1 MPQPKVAQLDHAERA
16 RRLLRADGRA
26 VEKRHAVAAFEQRLD
41 RADVADLDRAGKIRR
56 RQAVLLQVVLQDHAR
71 ARALF
76 AQQQRLDQQVRQAP
90 AAIARGLLRVSGG
103 DIFLC
108 AEHKEVILRLRE
120 IALDDCKIQLAG
132 IELAQQHLRIRH
144 LHLNVAVRVQL
155 QKPAER
161 LVDHELRDRE
171 RRAERI
177 VARAGGGLL
186 HALLQ
191 VLLVMLH
198 RQQRAAQNLPRLG
211 QLQAL
216 AVVLE
221 QRRAVS
227 LLQIVDVV
235 QDRRLRDVELARR
248 LRKIHVPAH
257 GQKGL
262 DAKIQHGCPSFLVGF
277 SANDNTGLSFD
288 K

>member
-1 MPQPKVAQLDHAERA
+1 M
-16 RRLLRADGRA
+16 
-26 VEKRHAVAAFEQRLD
+26 
-41 RADVADLDRAGKIRR
+41 
-56 RQAVLLQVVLQDHAR
+56 
-71 ARALF
+71 
-76 AQQQRLDQQVRQAP
+76 
-90 AAIARGLLRVSGG
+90 
-103 DIFLC
+103 
-108 AEHKEVILRLRE
+108 
-120 IALDDCKIQLAG
+120 
-132 IELAQQHLRIRH
+132 
-144 LHLNVAVRVQL
+144 AVRVQL
-155 QKPAER
+155 QKPPER

-221 QRRAVS
+221 QHRAVS

-235 QDRRLRDVELARR
+235 RDRRLRDVELARR

-262 DAKIQHGCPSFLVGF
+262 DAKIQHGYPPFP
-277 SANDNTGLSFD
+277 
-288 K
+288 

>member
-1 MPQPKVAQLDHAERA
+1 MPQLKVTQRDHAERT

-26 VEKRHAVAAFEQRLD
+26 VEKRHAVAAFEQSLD

-56 RQAVLLQVVLQDHAR
+56 RQAVLLQVILQDHAR
-71 ARALF
+71 ARALL
-76 AQQQRLDQQVRQAP
+76 AQQQRLAQQVRQR
-90 AAIARGLLRVSGG
+90 AAAVARGLLRVSGG
-103 DIFLC
+103 DILLR
-108 AEHKEVILRLRE
+108 AEDEKIILRLRKVT
-120 IALDDCKIQLAG
+120 LDDRKIQLTG

-144 LHLNVAVRVQL
+144 LHLNVAVRVQA

-177 VARAGGGLL
+177 VARAGGDLL

-191 VLLVMLH
+191 VLLVVLH
-198 RQQRAAQNLPRLG
+198 RHQRAAQDLPRLG

-216 AVVLE
+216 AVVLK
-221 QRRAVS
+221 QRRTVS
-227 LLQIVDVV
+227 LFQIVHMVR
-235 QDRRLRDVELARR
+235 DRGLRDVELTRR

-257 GQKGL
+257 GQKRL
-262 DAKIQHGCPSFLVGF
+262 DAKIQHGHPSFL
-277 SANDNTGLSFD
+277 
-288 K
+288 